1 MVIEQ
6 GDIFWINLD
15 QPSGSEPG
23 YNHPFVV
30 VQNNIFN
37 KSQIGT
43 VIVCVITS
51 NLKRAKSPGNILL
64 FPGES
69 NLPEQSVINISQ
81 VYTVDKKD
89 LSEKIG
95 ILSPERV
102 QEMLDGIDLILK
114 PRDLNE

>member
-1 MVIEQ
+1 MVIKQ

-23 YNHPFVV
+23 YSHPFVV

-102 QEMLDGIDLILK
+102 QEMLDGIDLIVK